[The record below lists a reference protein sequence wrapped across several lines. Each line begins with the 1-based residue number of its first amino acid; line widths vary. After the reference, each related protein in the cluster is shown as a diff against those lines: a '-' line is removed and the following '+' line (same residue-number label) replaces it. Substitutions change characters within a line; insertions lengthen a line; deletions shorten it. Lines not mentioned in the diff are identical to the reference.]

1 MVWWGA
7 KYHEAA
13 LPATNS
19 WKAGLYWE
27 EITKPGE
34 GDRRKIWGPVDGS
47 VPETAVF
54 TTRELVFDKL
64 V

>member
-1 MVWWGA
+1 MVWRGA

-13 LPATNS
+13 LPAANS
-19 WKAGLYWE
+19 WKAGLCWV

-34 GDRRKIWGPVDGS
+34 GDRRKIWGTASGS

-54 TTRELVFDKL
+54 TTRGLVCDKL